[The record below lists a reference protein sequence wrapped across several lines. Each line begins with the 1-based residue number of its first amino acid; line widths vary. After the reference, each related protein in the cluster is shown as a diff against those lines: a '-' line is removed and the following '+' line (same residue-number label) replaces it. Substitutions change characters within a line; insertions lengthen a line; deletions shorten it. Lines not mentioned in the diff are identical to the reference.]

1 MTVKLNSGLLPPW
14 IQDKTLLSGFLLDAQ
29 VLRHRQGVGR
39 RVQGAQQVCLSGR
52 GVFAGDSIQ
61 PWLSRSRRGL
71 VHAGKGRVVGELGLQ
86 EVVSVHWH

>member
-39 RVQGAQQVCLSGR
+39 QEGARSTR
-52 GVFAGDSIQ
+52 GVF
-61 PWLSRSRRGL
+61 
-71 VHAGKGRVVGELGLQ
+71 VGERCVCRAQFPALAQPIQ
-86 EVVSVHWH
+86 EGPGACWERTRGR